1 MCGIPPGVSLFP
13 ILTSEHP
20 VRTTRWQ
27 VVPLDDVPKV
37 RVRVCSDR
45 GAGMHSQSFI
55 SLFLKAP
62 VLSKAGTR
70 HGRHK
75 I

>member
-1 MCGIPPGVSLFP
+1 MCGIHPWCIPFP

-37 RVRVCSDR
+37 RVCSDR
-45 GAGMHSQSFI
+45 GAGMQ
-55 SLFLKAP
+55 
-62 VLSKAGTR
+62 
-70 HGRHK
+70 
-75 I
+75 

>member
-45 GAGMHSQSFI
+45 GASMQ
-55 SLFLKAP
+55 
-62 VLSKAGTR
+62 
-70 HGRHK
+70 
-75 I
+75 